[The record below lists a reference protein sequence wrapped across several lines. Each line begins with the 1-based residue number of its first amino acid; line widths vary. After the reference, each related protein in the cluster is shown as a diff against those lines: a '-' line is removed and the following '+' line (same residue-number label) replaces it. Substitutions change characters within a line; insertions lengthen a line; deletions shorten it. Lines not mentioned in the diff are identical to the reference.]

1 MINYQ
6 YGLLMKLLPCLVLS
20 LFCSSVFANTE
31 LNPNTINIPSVE
43 KTITTVEAKR
53 RADAPLNKNTEALKI
68 ASSTKRDFQKKVKNY
83 WRVPVNS
90 SGQQATARVSLNE
103 DGSVAFVS
111 VNASDPEVKASV
123 ERAVRDA
130 APYPMPSDPDA
141 RRQARSF
148 SASFKVE

>member
-20 LFCSSVFANTE
+20 LFCSNVFANTE
-31 LNPNTINIPSVE
+31 LNPNTINTPSVE

-53 RADAPLNKNTEALKI
+53 RADAPLNKNTEVLKI

-103 DGSVAFVS
+103 DGSVASVS